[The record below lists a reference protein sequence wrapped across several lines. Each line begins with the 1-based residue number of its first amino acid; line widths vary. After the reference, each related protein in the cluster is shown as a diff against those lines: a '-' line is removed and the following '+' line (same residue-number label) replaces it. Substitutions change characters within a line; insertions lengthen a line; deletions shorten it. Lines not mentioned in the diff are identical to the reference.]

1 MERADVIRGLR
12 LRLDAVEA
20 AIEQLSVD
28 THYHARLLADLED
41 IRNRLLIESSR
52 TAALEVP

>member
-1 MERADVIRGLR
+1 MEGADLIRGLR

-20 AIEQLSVD
+20 AIERLSVD

-41 IRNRLLIESSR
+41 LRNRLLTEIEQNSR
-52 TAALEVP
+52 A

>member
-1 MERADVIRGLR
+1 VIRGLR